1 MAEID
6 RRTLVRGMLYCAAI
20 AAAGGA
26 AITRPELAK
35 AVPLAADKT
44 GPAEADN
51 VLDKKDTPEREDL
64 VGMDD
69 FPELPEHAQP
79 VQYWYRRRRRRW
91 WWRRRRR
98 CWWRRGRLVCVRRW

>member
-6 RRTLVRGMLYCAAI
+6 RRTLVRGMLYCAAF

-26 AITRPELAK
+26 AITAPELAK

-44 GPAEADN
+44 GPAEADD
-51 VLDKKDTPEREDL
+51 VVDRDGTPDQDELIGIEDL
-64 VGMDD
+64 
-69 FPELPEHAQP
+69 PELPEHAQP
-79 VQYWYRRRRRRW
+79 VQYWYRRRRR

-98 CWWRRGRLVCVRRW
+98 CWW